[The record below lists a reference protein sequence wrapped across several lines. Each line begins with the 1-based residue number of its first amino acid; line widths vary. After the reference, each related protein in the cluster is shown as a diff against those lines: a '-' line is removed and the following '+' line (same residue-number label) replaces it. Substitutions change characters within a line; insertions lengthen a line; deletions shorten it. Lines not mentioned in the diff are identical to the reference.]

1 MALSHFLC
9 AVPKTLDALISVASS
24 SRFVNPPIGKFK
36 PFSAS
41 SILPSII
48 IPQPHRRNCTAVSI
62 PSTSEGQQLVRS
74 PQLVALEYADLN
86 LSDSF
91 SEDVGHVRIRQHVN
105 PLSAS
110 FSVPAPVPKWS
121 EVYRDPM
128 LPLVVDV
135 GSGLLAS
142 LSMREKSFKLAPSPE
157 QRNRPLPLEVGRRDI
172 FVETP
177 EITSR
182 TRIPGSGR
190 FLMWLA
196 KRNLER
202 SQDPKNYLGLEI
214 RQKLVK
220 RAEHWANELALS
232 NIHFIFANATVSFKE
247 LVSTYPGP
255 LMLVSILCPDPHFK
269 KKYHKRRVV
278 QKHLVESIVDCLMPG
293 GQVFIQSDVLEV
305 ALDMREKFDAFSDG
319 LLHVEK
325 FNADVL
331 CDNEGWLLS
340 NPMGIRTEREIHAE
354 FEGAKIY
361 RRLYRKRI

>member
-1 MALSHFLC
+1 MTVSHFLC
-9 AVPKTLDALISVASS
+9 AVPKTLDALFTVASS
-24 SRFVNPPIGKFK
+24 SRFVNQPIGKLK
-36 PFSAS
+36 HFSAS

-48 IPQPHRRNCTAVSI
+48 IPQPHRRNCTAVSV

-91 SEDVGHVRIRQHVN
+91 SEEVGHVRIRQHVN

-110 FSVPAPVPKWS
+110 FSAPAPVPKWS
-121 EVYRDPM
+121 EVYRDPT

-135 GSGLLAS
+135 GS
-142 LSMREKSFKLAPSPE
+142 
-157 QRNRPLPLEVGRRDI
+157 
-172 FVETP
+172 
-177 EITSR
+177 
-182 TRIPGSGR
+182 GSGR

-214 RQKLVK
+214 RQKLVM
-220 RAEHWANELALS
+220 RAEYWANELALS

-255 LMLVSILCPDPHFK
+255 LVLVSILCPDPHFK

-293 GQVFIQSDVLEV
+293 GQKCL
-305 ALDMREKFDAFSDG
+305 
-319 LLHVEK
+319 
-325 FNADVL
+325 
-331 CDNEGWLLS
+331 WLY
-340 NPMGIRTEREIHAE
+340 A
-354 FEGAKIY
+354 
-361 RRLYRKRI
+361 